1 MQESIKSFDLVI
13 VGAGP
18 AGCAAAYTAAS
29 EGISVLL
36 LEEHPRIG
44 IPVICAEGISRSTIK
59 PYLDIKDEWVS
70 QNLDGSIIR
79 GPYGDEFKIE
89 YPKCGWVLDRTKFDN
104 ALADMARRQGALVK
118 TSAKAIGIHENKVIV
133 EQSGSKISYLFKF
146 IIGADGIASRVGS
159 WLGVDTRLGLND
171 IAVCAEYLI
180 DNISID
186 KRYASLI
193 FGHKYAPGGYAWIF
207 PKSKTSANIGLGLSP
222 IKTKKKPKGILD
234 DWLKKEFPDG
244 VIKRRVFGGVP
255 STIFKDISGKN
266 FFLAGDAAR
275 LSDPLSGAGITNG
288 IKSGVIAGRNAVRRI
303 KGQKD
308 TYYAEI
314 KKEILNEIKFH
325 LKVRNVYWRLDDDE
339 YNRIFQIGKKVFD
352 GKKVDDINIRQLVKE
367 ILMLSPRIMLKWFG
381 LIF

>member
-1 MQESIKSFDLVI
+1 MESFDLIV

-18 AGCAAAYTAAS
+18 AGSTAAYTAAR

-36 LEEHPRIG
+36 LEEHEQIG
-44 IPVICAEGISRSTIK
+44 VPVICAEGISRSTIR
-59 PYLDIKDEWVS
+59 PYLDIKREWVA
-70 QNLDGSIIR
+70 QDLDGAIIR
-79 GPYGDEFKIE
+79 GPFGDEFRIE

-104 ALADMARRQGALVK
+104 ALANMAKTHGAVVK
-118 TSAKAIGIHENKVIV
+118 ISTKAIGIDSNEVIT
-133 EQSGSKISYLFKF
+133 EQNGRRMNYRFKF
-146 IIGADGIASRVGS
+146 LIGADGIASHVGS
-159 WLGVDTRLGLND
+159 WLGVDTRLGLDD

-180 DNISID
+180 DNVEVNE
-186 KRYASLI
+186 RYASLI

-222 IKTKKKPKGILD
+222 VKTKKKAKNILD
-234 DWLKKEFPDG
+234 EWVKKEFPDG
-244 VIKRRVFGGVP
+244 TIKRKTFGGVP
-255 STIFKDISGKN
+255 SKLFKKISGRN
-266 FFLAGDAAR
+266 FFLVGDAAR

-288 IKSGVIAGRNAVRRI
+288 IKSGVIAGENAVRRI

-314 KKEILNEIKFH
+314 KKEILREIKFH
-325 LKVRNVYWRLDDDE
+325 LKVRNVYWRLDDNE
-339 YNRIFQIGKKVFD
+339 YNKIFNIGKKVFA
-352 GKKVDDINIRQLVKE
+352 GKTVDDINIRHIVKE

>member
-1 MQESIKSFDLVI
+1 LESFDLII

-18 AGCAAAYTAAS
+18 AGCAAAYTAAN

-36 LEEHPRIG
+36 LEEHPQIG
-44 IPVICAEGISRSTIK
+44 VPVICAEGISRSTIK
-59 PYLDIKDEWVS
+59 PYLDIKREWVS
-70 QNLDGSIIR
+70 RDLDGAIIR
-79 GPYGDEFKIE
+79 GPFGDEFQIE
-89 YPKCGWVLDRTKFDN
+89 YPGCGWVLDRRKFDR
-104 ALADMARRQGALVK
+104 ALADMAQKRGAAIK
-118 TSAKAIGIHENKVIV
+118 TSAKAVGIKDNKVIV
-133 EQSGSKISYLFKF
+133 EQKGKKENYQFKF

-159 WLGVDTRLGLND
+159 WFGIDTRLGLID
-171 IAVCAEYLI
+171 MAVCAQYLI
-180 DNISID
+180 ENITASE
-186 KRYASLI
+186 RYASLI

-222 IKTKKKPKGILD
+222 IKTKKKAKAILD
-234 DWLKKEFPDG
+234 DWIKMEFPDG
-244 VIKRRVFGGVP
+244 VIKRRIFGGVP
-255 STIFKDISGKN
+255 SMVFKNISGKN
-266 FFLAGDAAR
+266 FFLVGDAAR

-288 IKSGVIAGRNAVRRI
+288 IKSGVIAGHNAMRRI

-339 YNRIFQIGKKVFD
+339 YNQIFKIGKKVFD
-352 GKKVDDINIRQLVKE
+352 GKTVDDINIRNLVKE
-367 ILMLSPRIMLKWFG
+367 ILMLSPKIMLKWFG